1 MFYDAE
7 PFCAKRFYS
16 ELVKCFQFRFDLIS
30 ITDVGKTVVLMFL
43 MVCLMFSCYVLTKR
57 SMFMFVFT
65 PTKCLDVKVSVSM
78 FKLPLVSSC
87 PTLFLPPFSARGTT
101 KLHLHIP
108 IPDVFLHADHQI
120 NYADFAVFEIHD
132 ADQQHGLGSPG
143 SRH

>member
-43 MVCLMFSCYVLTKR
+43 MVCLIFSCHVLTKR

-87 PTLFLPPFSARGTT
+87 C
-101 KLHLHIP
+101 H
-108 IPDVFLHADHQI
+108 
-120 NYADFAVFEIHD
+120 
-132 ADQQHGLGSPG
+132 
-143 SRH
+143 

>member
-1 MFYDAE
+1 M
-7 PFCAKRFYS
+7 
-16 ELVKCFQFRFDLIS
+16 KCFQFRFDLIS

-87 PTLFLPPFSARGTT
+87 DWVERAVGAYGGTLFVPVVPCSEATTCRALFTPLSTLCLVFCALFSSLAFW
-101 KLHLHIP
+101 LALA
-108 IPDVFLHADHQI
+108 L
-120 NYADFAVFEIHD
+120 
-132 ADQQHGLGSPG
+132 
-143 SRH
+143 